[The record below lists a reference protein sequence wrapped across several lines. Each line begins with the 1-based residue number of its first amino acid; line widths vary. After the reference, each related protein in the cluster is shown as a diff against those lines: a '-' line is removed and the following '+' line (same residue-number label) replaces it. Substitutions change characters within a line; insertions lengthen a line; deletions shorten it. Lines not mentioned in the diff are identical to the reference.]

1 MNQKSLDEQKAMFGL
16 LNKNKVLQLKIIKI
30 LVVILCIFITI
41 FAILRFSPYKDY
53 EQFIKRQNSSRF
65 YDKNNKLIYVLPLT
79 DGIYR
84 EYYSLEEIP
93 TELQKIFI
101 FAEDQNFYKHP
112 GFNIASIFRAAKQNI
127 QENKTVSGASTITM
141 QLARIISPRKPGKK
155 ITITTKLKEVFN
167 AIRIECRI
175 SKKKILEL
183 YLNSLPFG
191 NQIEGIGSASRFFY
205 NKNLNE
211 LNTSQML
218 MLSVVPRR
226 PSFYSPINDPKKSYE
241 RAMEIGRKINF
252 EISLN
257 KWIEYTTISSNKYE
271 QKQNH
276 YVNWI
281 FKQYTIKKQKV
292 PNKIELKIDTKL
304 NNLIEC
310 EIQQQLEIYSESRIQ
325 NGAALVIENQTGNII
340 AWVGNSNF
348 DNPNSGQVDGVF
360 SKHQSGSSTKP
371 FLYAL
376 ALQEGIKPTNIFADI
391 PKDFGGEKVYVPLNF
406 NNRYNGPQRMRVA
419 LASSLNI
426 PAVELL
432 YNLSIDSYMNFLIQC
447 GFESLKGTREYTGLS
462 LALGSNEVS
471 LYELVQGFSIFPND
485 GILRPI
491 QINDNFSKKHD
502 KQVIETDTARIICDF
517 LSDKAAQSLGFGNAK
532 VFNTEYPSI
541 FKTGTANQYQDI
553 IALGATKEYT
563 VGVWLGNL
571 NGETVIKKTGS
582 SIPALI
588 ARNIL
593 DYLTLPQLEQ
603 LDKKGSL
610 KFDQPEH
617 YTKTQICTLSGC
629 KPNQNCPSVSLEY
642 VKNQQLKKFTTREC
656 SWHIIKNNQLSINYP
671 SEYQHWVSGKNMSG
685 FSTNQ
690 IYTPIDFS
698 YPTDGA
704 TFVFDKSIP
713 QQVQV
718 IRIQAYG
725 GKTNQA
731 ELFYDGKSQG
741 TATNR
746 FVWQIPL
753 ETGTHQLEIIC
764 HDESDKILFHVY

>member
-1 MNQKSLDEQKAMFGL
+1 MFGL
-16 LNKNKVLQLKIIKI
+16 SNKIKKLQPEAKKIIKI
-30 LVVILCIFITI
+30 LAVVFGVLITI
-41 FAILRFSPYKDY
+41 FAIFRFSPYKDLDS
-53 EQFIKRQNSSRF
+53 FLKRQNSTRF
-65 YDKNNKLIYVLPLT
+65 YDNENKLIYVLPLEQ
-79 DGIYR
+79 GLYR
-84 EYYSLEEIP
+84 EYYTLNEIP
-93 TELQKIFI
+93 QELQKIFLI
-101 FAEDQNFYKHP
+101 AEDKNFYFHP
-112 GFNIASIFRAAKQNI
+112 GFNIASIFRATKQNI
-127 QENKTVSGASTITM
+127 QQNKIVSGASTITM
-141 QLARIISPRKPGKK
+141 QLARIITPRQSKTK
-155 ITITTKLKEVFN
+155 ITIFTKAKELLN
-167 AIRIECRI
+167 AIRIETRL
-175 SKKKILEL
+175 SKNKILEL

-191 NQIEGIGSASRFFY
+191 NQIEGIGSAARNFY

-211 LNTSQML
+211 LTLSQMI
-218 MLSVVPRR
+218 MLSVIPRR
-226 PSFYSPINDPKKSYE
+226 PSFYSPLNNPQNSYD
-241 RAMEIGRKINF
+241 RAMEIGGQINF
-252 EISLN
+252 HIKKNE
-257 KWIEYTTISSNKYE
+257 WISSTKITE
-271 QKQNH
+271 TKFLQTRMH
-276 YVNWI
+276 FINWI
-281 FKQYTIKKQKV
+281 CKEYQNKKQII
-292 PNKIELKIDTKL
+292 PNKVNLKIDLPLTQ
-304 NNLIEC
+304 LIEK
-310 EIQQQLEIYSESRIQ
+310 ELQHQLEIFSDSRIQ
-325 NGAALVIENQTGNII
+325 NGAALVIENKTGNII
-340 AWVGNSNF
+340 SWVGNSNF
-348 DNPNSGQVDGVF
+348 ENPNSGHVDGVI

-376 ALQEGIKPTNIFADI
+376 ALQKGINPTTIFADI
-391 PKDFGGEKVYVPLNF
+391 PKDFGGANVYVPLNF
-406 NNRYNGPQRMRVA
+406 DNRYNGPQRMRVA

-432 YNLSIDSYMNFLIQC
+432 YNLGIDSYMKFLLDC
-447 GFESLKGTREYTGLS
+447 GFDSLQGTREKTGLS
-462 LALGSNEVS
+462 LALGSNEIT
-471 LYELVQGFSIFPND
+471 LLELVRAFSIFPND
-485 GILRPI
+485 GVLKEI
-491 QINDNFSKKHD
+491 QINQQTKNKG
-502 KQVIETDTARIICDF
+502 KQVIKTDTARIICDF

-553 IALGATKEYT
+553 IALAATKEYT

-603 LDKKGSL
+603 LDKKENL
-610 KFDQPEH
+610 KFNQPEQ

-642 VKNQQLKKFTTREC
+642 VKNQHLKEFVNSEC
-656 SWHIIKNNQLSINYP
+656 RWHIIKNGRLSINYP
-671 SEYQHWVSGKNMSG
+671 SEYQHWVSGQNMTG

-713 QQVQV
+713 KHVQV

-725 GKTNQA
+725 GKINQA

-741 TATNR
+741 LATNR

-753 ETGTHQLEIIC
+753 ESGNHSLEIIC
-764 HDESDKILFHVY
+764 ADETKKIDYLVQ

>member
-252 EISLN
+252 E
-257 KWIEYTTISSNKYE
+257 
-271 QKQNH
+271 
-276 YVNWI
+276 
-281 FKQYTIKKQKV
+281 
-292 PNKIELKIDTKL
+292 
-304 NNLIEC
+304 
-310 EIQQQLEIYSESRIQ
+310 
-325 NGAALVIENQTGNII
+325 
-340 AWVGNSNF
+340 
-348 DNPNSGQVDGVF
+348 
-360 SKHQSGSSTKP
+360 
-371 FLYAL
+371 
-376 ALQEGIKPTNIFADI
+376 
-391 PKDFGGEKVYVPLNF
+391 
-406 NNRYNGPQRMRVA
+406 
-419 LASSLNI
+419 
-426 PAVELL
+426 
-432 YNLSIDSYMNFLIQC
+432 
-447 GFESLKGTREYTGLS
+447 
-462 LALGSNEVS
+462 
-471 LYELVQGFSIFPND
+471 
-485 GILRPI
+485 
-491 QINDNFSKKHD
+491 
-502 KQVIETDTARIICDF
+502 
-517 LSDKAAQSLGFGNAK
+517 
-532 VFNTEYPSI
+532 
-541 FKTGTANQYQDI
+541 
-553 IALGATKEYT
+553 
-563 VGVWLGNL
+563 
-571 NGETVIKKTGS
+571 
-582 SIPALI
+582 
-588 ARNIL
+588 
-593 DYLTLPQLEQ
+593 
-603 LDKKGSL
+603 
-610 KFDQPEH
+610 
-617 YTKTQICTLSGC
+617 
-629 KPNQNCPSVSLEY
+629 
-642 VKNQQLKKFTTREC
+642 
-656 SWHIIKNNQLSINYP
+656 
-671 SEYQHWVSGKNMSG
+671 
-685 FSTNQ
+685 
-690 IYTPIDFS
+690 
-698 YPTDGA
+698 
-704 TFVFDKSIP
+704 
-713 QQVQV
+713 
-718 IRIQAYG
+718 
-725 GKTNQA
+725 
-731 ELFYDGKSQG
+731 
-741 TATNR
+741 
-746 FVWQIPL
+746 
-753 ETGTHQLEIIC
+753 
-764 HDESDKILFHVY
+764 